1 MAKLDNLLARC
12 LEELEANGRDVEAC
26 LRSYPEQADE
36 LRPYLTLWAGF
47 RRGAAT
53 APQPA
58 ALLASREK
66 LVKAA
71 VDVKNAGKDKG
82 MMWRNP
88 VYRLATAIGGSLL
101 VGVAA
106 LGIAG
111 ATGGG
116 GAGGDVLQ
124 TLRLT
129 SSSGESAVAST
140 TPTPAPT
147 PTSASTPTPA
157 PTPTSA
163 STPTPAP
170 KMAAANPD
178 GHCVML
184 PATSDIV
191 EQPEKHP
198 GWQLLGGDCATPSPG
213 GPSGS
218 PTPGAQGDENSD
230 SNAPSGSP
238 AASSGPRTEAT
249 NPDGHCVMLPDV
261 SDVIR
266 HPDKHPGWHVAGA
279 GCPSA
284 SATSGATPTPTPTP

>member
-1 MAKLDNLLARC
+1 M
-12 LEELEANGRDVEAC
+12 
-26 LRSYPEQADE
+26 
-36 LRPYLTLWAGF
+36 
-47 RRGAAT
+47 RRN
-53 APQPA
+53 
-58 ALLASREK
+58 S
-66 LVKAA
+66 
-71 VDVKNAGKDKG
+71 
-82 MMWRNP
+82 

-101 VGVAA
+101 LGVAA

-116 GAGGDVLQ
+116 GAAGDVLQ
-124 TLRLT
+124 TLRLS

-147 PTSASTPTPA
+147 PTLA

-163 STPTPAP
+163 STPTLVPTPTSVSSPTPATR
-170 KMAAANPD
+170 MAATNPD

-198 GWQLLGGDCATPSPG
+198 GWHLLGGDCATPSPAG
-213 GPSGS
+213 LSGS
-218 PTPGAQGDENSD
+218 PTPASPGA
-230 SNAPSGSP
+230 SP
-238 AASSGPRTEAT
+238 GPRTAAT
-249 NPDGHCVMLPDV
+249 NPDGHCVMLPDT

-266 HPDKHPGWHVAGA
+266 QPDKHPAWHAVGG

-284 SATSGATPTPTPTP
+284 SATSGATPAPSPTPTPTP